1 MNTSWSDINCP
12 WCYIGKARFERA
24 LAGFAHRGE
33 VEVVHRSFELD
44 PRSPHQARPVVP
56 LIAAKYGIGL
66 EQAEAAEQRIAD
78 NARAEGLAYVR
89 AGRDAANSFDM
100 HRMLHFA
107 AEHGRQ
113 AALLDLLYRANFAE
127 EASAFA
133 PGRLVELAV
142 EAGLDGERAARVLA
156 DREAYAE
163 AVREDEATASAMG
176 ATGVPF
182 FVFDRRLGV
191 SGAQPAE
198 TFTAALEQAW
208 ESRTVLTLVGGDG
221 AGENGGEAGNGGE
234 GCGPE
239 GCAVPRR

>member
-1 MNTSWSDINCP
+1 MRVEIWSDINCP

-24 LAGFAHRGE
+24 LERFPHRGD

-44 PRSPHQARPVVP
+44 PRAPHQARPVVP
-56 LIAAKYGIGL
+56 LLAAKYGMGL
-66 EQAEAAEQRIAD
+66 EQAEAAEQGIAD
-78 NARAEGLAYVR
+78 NAQAEGLAYVR

-142 EAGLDGERAARVLA
+142 EAGLDGAQAARVLA
-156 DREAYAE
+156 DRQAYAD

-191 SGAQPAE
+191 SGAQPAD

-208 ESRTVLTLVGGDG
+208 ESRTVLTPVDAENAAG
-221 AGENGGEAGNGGE
+221 A
-234 GCGPE
+234 CGPD
-239 GCAVPRR
+239 GCELPQR